1 MTEPLVLAVDQGTT
15 NTKAVVVGPDG
26 SVRATASVRIGI
38 EFPRPGWAQ
47 SDALEI
53 WNSVRVVIAECL
65 HQVPARSVVAMGVS
79 NQRETVVA
87 WDRHT
92 GTPVGPAVSWQCGRG
107 APRCAELRRAG
118 HDDLVRART
127 GLTLD
132 PMFAA
137 TKMAWLLDAD
147 QRHPDALTG
156 EICLGTID
164 SWLIWNLTG
173 GHCFATDLTNAS
185 RTLLLDIDRGEWA
198 DELLEIFR
206 IPRHALPTIRPSI
219 SYFGTALLGS
229 EEGGT
234 VEVPVWG
241 VAGDSHAA
249 LVGHRALRPGTAK
262 ASFGT
267 GTSVMATIESADRT
281 AALSTTIAWS
291 QQADIKVEMVYAIE
305 GNIYST
311 GSALEWTATLLG
323 LDCDVDRLEQL
334 ARSCETAGGVCFVP
348 ALSGLGAPHWDPAA
362 RGLITGLT
370 RGTGAAELSRAT
382 FEAVAHQVADVLD
395 SMRQSGRVVEQL
407 RVDGGAIRGDLLA
420 TLVADTCGIPIV
432 RCDEPNVAALGAA
445 LLAGV
450 GAGLWPDLESTAAL
464 GYPTTLFE
472 PRLSATQRLEDRSW
486 WAEAVR
492 RTASPAS

>member
-26 SVRATASVRIGI
+26 GVRASASVRIGI

-47 SDALEI
+47 SDAREI
-53 WNSVRVVIAECL
+53 WDSVRVVIDECL
-65 HQVPARSVVAMGVS
+65 REVQASSVVAMGIS
-79 NQRETVVA
+79 NQRESVVA
-87 WDRHT
+87 WDRQS
-92 GTPVGPAVSWQCGRG
+92 GTPIGPAVSWQCGRG
-107 APRCAELRRAG
+107 APRCAELRQAG

-137 TKMAWLLDAD
+137 SKMAWLLDAD
-147 QRHPDALTG
+147 ARRRESVAG

-164 SWLIWNLTG
+164 SWLVWNLTG
-173 GHCFATDLTNAS
+173 GRCFATDLTNAS
-185 RTLLLDIDRGEWA
+185 RTLLLDLDRGDWA
-198 DELLEIFR
+198 DELLGIFGV
-206 IPRHALPTIRPSI
+206 PREALPTIRPSI
-219 SYFGTALLGS
+219 SPFGTALLGS
-229 EEGGT
+229 KEAGT

-249 LVGHRALRPGTAK
+249 LVGHRALRPGAAK

-267 GTSVMATIESADRT
+267 GTSVMAPIETAVRS

-291 QQADIKVEMVYAIE
+291 RQADMQAEVVYAIE
-305 GNIYST
+305 GNIYAT

-323 LDCDVDRLEQL
+323 LDCDIARLEQL
-334 ARSCETAGGVCFVP
+334 ARSCETSGGVCFVP
-348 ALSGLGAPHWDPAA
+348 ALSGLGAPYWDPAA

-370 RGTGAAELSRAT
+370 RAAGPAQLSRAA
-382 FEAVAHQVADVLD
+382 FEAVAHQVADVVD
-395 SMRQSGRVVEQL
+395 SMRQFGLAIEQL
-407 RVDGGAIRGDLLA
+407 HVDGGAIRSDLLA
-420 TLVADTCGIPIV
+420 TLVADTCALPIV
-432 RCDEPNVAALGAA
+432 RCDEPNIAAVGAA

-464 GYPTTLFE
+464 GCPTTRVE
-472 PRLSATQRLEDRSW
+472 PRCPETERLEDRSR
-486 WAEAVR
+486 WAAAVR
-492 RTASPAS
+492 RTVGPAS